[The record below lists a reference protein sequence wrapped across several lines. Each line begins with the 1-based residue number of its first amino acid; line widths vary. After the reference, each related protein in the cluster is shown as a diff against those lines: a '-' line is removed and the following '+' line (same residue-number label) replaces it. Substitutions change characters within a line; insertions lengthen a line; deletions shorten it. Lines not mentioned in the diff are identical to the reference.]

1 MLELLGWLRSQD
13 GYTAFDYARMAVVEL
28 NAPTTCQQID
38 SVSCGVFTF
47 AYAYWFA
54 FPQQTMPTTAQLHE
68 NDTHVIFRLALIDL
82 FCVSGILSPPL
93 RHLPLAAP

>member
-1 MLELLGWLRSQD
+1 MLAHLGWLRSQD

-54 FPQQTMPTTAQLHE
+54 FHQQTMPTTAQLHE
-68 NDTHVIFRLALIDL
+68 NDTYVIFRLALIDL